1 MIIIEIYEFSIYIS
15 LAYETRAGYQHYF
28 SINIQHSPF
37 LCSPRLH
44 VWRDL
49 KTLREIS
56 TCLVVSLG
64 RLIKKGK
71 KYVILK
77 GLKHWHVFKWF
88 QFDYFIIFWMEMW
101 RFWSFVNEF
110 WLSSCLAKIQDNI
123 IWSIELITFKEYGVN
138 TDVQQ
143 ISFHLIITLYDL
155 WTRK

>member
-1 MIIIEIYEFSIYIS
+1 MKLGPVTNTI
-15 LAYETRAGYQHYF
+15 F

-77 GLKHWHVFKWF
+77 GLKHWHVYKWL
-88 QFDYFIIFWMEMW
+88 QFDYFIIFLMGMW
-101 RFWSFVNEF
+101 RFFSFVNEF
-110 WLSSCLAKIQDNI
+110 WLSSCLAKIWNNMICQ
-123 IWSIELITFKEYGVN
+123 IELITFKECGIHA
-138 TDVQQ
+138 DVQQ
-143 ISFHLIITLYDL
+143 INLHLIIIF
-155 WTRK
+155 